1 MFVPWLSRESKV
13 LAEVLTASSII
24 LARKIGQFFK
34 NKKKKHFSVRLTK
47 VNRLKTAKISSFF
60 FSIYIFNFFFWISSS
75 TLSDDDTQIFFAIF
89 FIETENI
96 ILPFFLH
103 TQHTGT
109 HASQIQGKGI
119 KKIIDLFQKTSGRSV
134 IIR

>member
-13 LAEVLTASSII
+13 LAEVLTADSSSII
-24 LARKIGQFFK
+24 LARKIGQYLK
-34 NKKKKHFSVRLTK
+34 KKKKHFSVRLTK

-60 FSIYIFNFFFWISSS
+60 EFIFSFIYFFFWISSS

-109 HASQIQGKGI
+109 HHTRHKFRE
-119 KKIIDLFQKTSGRSV
+119 KE
-134 IIR
+134 